1 LKFPGMSRQIIGM
14 CYDVGPTADS
24 NYGKGPGSL
33 MLRVPFVAQKHV
45 NLCSDASA
53 MMILQ
58 AWGYATN
65 RTTKTN
71 PRGAF
76 QGARLSDHTDL
87 VNQGPTEWS
96 TEVDVDP
103 GGLDAKTWSIQLGQ
117 RGPIGCSISG
127 VLPGTAHCVVL
138 IGAYGDQGHVV
149 IHDPWRGPRLSMSA
163 DRFNEVLRYY
173 SWPVKIG
180 ATRLTTR
187 GAAWAS

>member
-1 LKFPGMSRQIIGM
+1 MSRQIIGM
-14 CYDVGPTADS
+14 CYDVRANRWLKLRRGTGLNHAASAVRCPEAREFV
-24 NYGKGPGSL
+24 SL
-33 MLRVPFVAQKHV
+33 P
-45 NLCSDASA
+45 NASA

-76 QGARLSDHTDL
+76 QGARLGDHTDL

-96 TEVDVDP
+96 TGVDVDR
-103 GGLDAKTWSIQLGQ
+103 GDAGVDAKTWSIQLSR
-117 RGPIGCSISG
+117 RGPIGCSIDG

-149 IHDPWRGPRLSMSA
+149 IHDPWRGPRLSMST
-163 DRFNEVLRYY
+163 DSFNEVLRHYTWPCK
-173 SWPVKIG
+173 SWRHPSHHP
-180 ATRLTTR
+180 RCR
-187 GAAWAS
+187 CRAS